1 MVSGSGCLARSQR
14 NSGFKCS
21 EDQFTCKNGE
31 CIKRNLLCDGDF
43 ACKDHSDEENCG
55 CYSSMFACKEGEC
68 HPATAVC
75 NGYEDCSGGDDESNC
90 RSTRC
95 NLNDLACTSKDPTG
109 QNRCRSF
116 RGNCNFQTS
125 RCGLNPDKNATFQWT
140 VDSGQTPTEG
150 TGPSYDHTSFS
161 KDGERERLDKCYF
174 PTVLFSNRT
183 SNICL
188 SWLSLTT
195 ATTVCI
201 TPKLDVVNYTSF
213 PLDVVVLSSDAEKNA
228 RKIYLIDRGPHG
240 QMMSLNNHRNDSCCG
255 RKIVFSFYA
264 LNVSEPGGNITFG
277 CEPGWYRAGISCF
290 LFYKTSTL
298 KWSDARTF
306 CHRSNADFAY
316 LNDASTMDAIANR
329 RRELK
334 FDTHGGIFLGL
345 TVQSTDWLWID
356 GQMVSNTNN
365 LWGPG
370 EPSGDG
376 KCGTFLNAIGWSSD
390 WVGYGWRWNDQP
402 CNSLK
407 GYICEQPL
415 DVPMPVAI
423 FTLRGANGTVDL
435 SRNGA
440 TKAKSNNIT
449 FEPGPCGNPNGSFFF
464 SGMNDSF
471 VHLENNGELDT
482 RLSTSILAWVY
493 LQNSTSF
500 IYKYETVYNFST
512 CSLIVVPQSLGV
524 QVTYIDRKTLK
535 EYSLHKK
542 NILNSDK
549 WNFIGTTYDYHT
561 GIATIFVNNSVVTQ
575 KVLKVKMELGTASE
589 VLIGGSTRSN
599 KFFRGRISCL
609 QVYDQALSVDQ
620 IIKVKSRC
628 NQTAQFECGPNFFHL
643 YGGCFSIHTQSA
655 LSWKDAQID
664 CSRKG
669 GTLAKVSREGLRSA
683 LSNKL
688 EAMKPKPDTLHIG
701 FSARY
706 TWVWIDGNPL
716 NASLWMRGYPSGD
729 HGHQSCVVL
738 SANSSRIKNED
749 CKTYRNALCSKRA
762 EKLLSRQNL
771 PQSSSV
777 LLPNYPYLA
786 IDRSFS
792 TCFRSKKE
800 SSPWWKV
807 TLEKPLYVESVEITE
822 NHDCCPRDNGI
833 LSVGVSTDETSLHQ
847 SCTES
852 VSYGKSWDYKV
863 RCSPPARG
871 RYVTFK
877 LIGSN
882 VTLVLCQVAIRTI
895 EFTSEIHGV
904 WRDAW
909 YNVNYDSKK
918 ASTMR
923 ENPAFQDTPQSQ
935 IILRDFDAPVNVA
948 ENYIQRLTG
957 YLQVPESG
965 NYTFY
970 VACDDLCELWIHDVT
985 EDCIE
990 TVDRKS
996 EKTVS
1001 RQPIITIERWT
1012 GHQQWDKF
1020 LNFPVVLGFKC
1031 SEDQFTCKNGEC
1043 VKRNL
1048 LCDGD
1053 FACKDHSDEEN
1064 CECPSSKFSCKGGG
1078 CLLTTAV
1085 CNDYEDCSSGDD
1097 ESNCQNPCPS
1107 SHQCLD
1113 GSCIPWSDTCSE
1125 TPFCRD
1131 GTNAPSIC
1139 VSARC
1144 KLNDL
1149 ACTSETSTGQKR
1161 CRSFRG
1167 NCNFQTSRCGL
1178 KPDKNATFQWTVGS
1192 HQTLTEGSGPSY
1204 DHTSFSKDGFYIYIE
1219 ASRRNFGDEARLLSD
1234 WMKPNE
1240 TVCVKFWYHMHG
1252 SDIGNL
1258 SIYLKTNQSE
1268 TLVWMVSGDQGN
1280 RWRYGQ
1286 TALNSTLWF
1295 KFVLEGAV
1303 GTGSKGDIA
1312 VDDFTVVDGAC
1323 EKIFKQTSPDCY
1335 FEESGCD
1342 WYVHDGGVLNTH
1354 LAGMGKRG
1362 YASLPVG
1369 ASEPPCFL
1377 SSSIINSIAYEWN
1390 CLRFWRKASLTV
1402 LLNNTK
1408 MNKTQL
1414 LFHAE
1419 EATNMWRYV
1428 QLPIPI
1434 NSTQIQIHFV
1444 GVCKFT
1450 HGPFVDIANVS
1461 FTKEPCKLIPWSAGK
1476 DCQKPLGM
1484 ENGAISNE
1492 QITASSQWNAYY
1504 APSQGRLHSKQSGV
1518 KWRSWS
1524 ASVNDN
1530 NQWLQVALEIQY
1542 MKITAVAT
1550 QGLSEYSE
1558 WVTKYKLQYSGD
1570 GISFQYYK
1578 EPEDIEEKV
1587 ILEKLWIKRRNEV
1600 ITGDLNCDST
1610 CLTDGSI
1617 SSTSGQ
1623 KLQDLLSHF
1632 NYTVINDKP
1641 TRVTSGTSTLIDQV
1655 ISSNRNLIKNTRT
1668 IELGISDHMLVHAS
1682 VQTRIKRPPTLF
1694 SLFCNDLPDIVGNCD
1709 GDIHLH
1715 ADETT
1720 IYAAASSPDMVA
1732 VVLNVILRK
1741 LYNWCCLNRL
1751 IPHPVLNQLDDSPC
1765 DISQDWC
1772 GWKSIHGWKSLKNK
1786 DLDYIYQNESGDTG
1800 NDKQGG
1806 VGDSVHSNG
1815 FGGEIPMGVAD
1826 DMWHHVCVL
1835 WNNRKRL
1842 MQVFKDGE
1850 RRYSSFESH
1859 FTPIEVEG
1867 TMTIGFRN
1875 HNDNASIAL
1884 GVLSGF
1890 NLWGHPMP
1898 VEEILRM
1905 SFGCDSEDGDVKA
1918 WKTVR
1923 KGLQKEVEVK
1933 LFPTCSDRGGG
1944 RLVVDT
1950 NVSHFTQLAV
1960 LMRPLY
1966 NRSHDWPSECLKFR
1980 YMFRGPGKKTLTIY
1994 QKTKTYRKIPIW
2006 ISGSNTGKNWLY
2018 GQVPLNSLSEFQ

>member
-1 MVSGSGCLARSQR
+1 
-14 NSGFKCS
+14 
-21 EDQFTCKNGE
+21 
-31 CIKRNLLCDGDF
+31 
-43 ACKDHSDEENCG
+43 
-55 CYSSMFACKEGEC
+55 
-68 HPATAVC
+68 
-75 NGYEDCSGGDDESNC
+75 
-90 RSTRC
+90 
-95 NLNDLACTSKDPTG
+95 
-109 QNRCRSF
+109 
-116 RGNCNFQTS
+116 
-125 RCGLNPDKNATFQWT
+125 
-140 VDSGQTPTEG
+140 
-150 TGPSYDHTSFS
+150 
-161 KDGERERLDKCYF
+161 
-174 PTVLFSNRT
+174 
-183 SNICL
+183 
-188 SWLSLTT
+188 
-195 ATTVCI
+195 
-201 TPKLDVVNYTSF
+201 
-213 PLDVVVLSSDAEKNA
+213 
-228 RKIYLIDRGPHG
+228 
-240 QMMSLNNHRNDSCCG
+240 
-255 RKIVFSFYA
+255 
-264 LNVSEPGGNITFG
+264 
-277 CEPGWYRAGISCF
+277 
-290 LFYKTSTL
+290 
-298 KWSDARTF
+298 
-306 CHRSNADFAY
+306 
-316 LNDASTMDAIANR
+316 MDAIANR

-762 EKLLSRQNL
+762 DRKRIILLL
-771 PQSSSV
+771 FPC
-777 LLPNYPYLA
+777 LH
-786 IDRSFS
+786 FE
-792 TCFRSKKE
+792 KE

-1012 GHQQWDKF
+1012 GHQQWD
-1020 LNFPVVLGFKC
+1020 N
-1031 SEDQFTCKNGEC
+1031 EDQFTCKNGEC

-1139 VSARC
+1139 
-1144 KLNDL
+1144 
-1149 ACTSETSTGQKR
+1149 
-1161 CRSFRG
+1161 G

-1295 KFVLEGAV
+1295 KDCYFQFVLEGAV

-1578 EPEDIEEKV
+1578 EPEDIEEK
-1587 ILEKLWIKRRNEV
+1587 
-1600 ITGDLNCDST
+1600 
-1610 CLTDGSI
+1610 
-1617 SSTSGQ
+1617 
-1623 KLQDLLSHF
+1623 DLLSHF

-1641 TRVTSGTSTLIDQV
+1641 TRVTS
-1655 ISSNRNLIKNTRT
+1655 
-1668 IELGISDHMLVHAS
+1668 
-1682 VQTRIKRPPTLF
+1682 
-1694 SLFCNDLPDIVGNCD
+1694 
-1709 GDIHLH
+1709 
-1715 ADETT
+1715 
-1720 IYAAASSPDMVA
+1720 
-1732 VVLNVILRK
+1732 
-1741 LYNWCCLNRL
+1741 
-1751 IPHPVLNQLDDSPC
+1751 VLNQLDDSPC

-1933 LFPTCSDRGGG
+1933 LFPTCSDRGG
-1944 RLVVDT
+1944 
-1950 NVSHFTQLAV
+1950 
-1960 LMRPLY
+1960 
-1966 NRSHDWPSECLKFR
+1966 KFPVKR
-1980 YMFRGPGKKTLTIY
+1980 I
-1994 QKTKTYRKIPIW
+1994 
-2006 ISGSNTGKNWLY
+2006 
-2018 GQVPLNSLSEFQ
+2018 